1 MSSIPASSQ
10 NANPLLYTLRNYNVG
25 IQPYWVIITQFF
37 VFEIS
42 LRTWDRVVYGTWQ
55 LPIEYAIEEFDGKK
69 KPFVGGREPRRYS
82 DPVPPSN
89 GYTVSTV
96 FVVQPWFT
104 KRAQVTTETKPKPK
118 PKVPKLDLFDL
129 IFSVLPLFGHTIWF
143 CVIQSS
149 CLSADSATVWNC
161 YNIFGY
167 RLYNYI
173 FDRYVSFANNFIT
186 KLYIMRKYKKFR
198 REHRIVHEKTWKT
211 TLRRIVQSITL
222 SISSVTFLFSGALL
236 LPYMLTNAIPMIL
249 AYAFLV
255 IIYTYLVT
263 VVVFFHERFTYA
275 KAYIRN
281 HRKPISSK
289 SLSDE
294 IYKKRKLA
302 FSAGMR
308 LLPTLITFIFNLSQY
323 IYFGQGYWQS
333 LQADAESR
341 EPSDYNSRVAQS
353 PDQIAHTILST
364 L

>member
-1 MSSIPASSQ
+1 MSSIPVSSQ

-37 VFEIS
+37 VFEVS

-69 KPFVGGREPRRYS
+69 KPFVGRREPRRYP
-82 DPVPPSN
+82 DPDPPSN

-104 KRAQVTTETKPKPK
+104 KKAQVPTETKPK

-129 IFSVLPLFGHTIWF
+129 VFSVLPLLGHTIWF

-149 CLSADSATVWNC
+149 CLSADSATVWTC

-198 REHRIVHEKTWKT
+198 REHGIVHEKTWKT

-222 SISSVTFLFSGALL
+222 SISSVTFVFSGALL
-236 LPYMLTNAIPMIL
+236 LPYMLTNAIPMIF

-255 IIYTYLVT
+255 VVYTYLVT
-263 VVVFFHERFTYA
+263 VVVFLHERFTYA

-308 LLPTLITFIFNLSQY
+308 LLPTLITFIFNLSQF